1 MNRIRLYHNT
11 RISRLWISSLL
22 CILAF
27 AGIAALVASNKE
39 IGFDIAVITWI
50 QGLESP
56 FLTEAAKGFTFLG
69 STSAV
74 IVLCAVI
81 LLFLYVV
88 LRHRRELLLFMS
100 VMLGTELWN
109 LLLKHSFK
117 RVRPDIHRL
126 IEISGYSFPSGHSM
140 AAFSLYGIL
149 TYLLWRHIPYAAGR
163 FLLLA
168 VSGVMILSIGLS
180 RIYLGVHYPSDVL
193 GGFLASCA
201 WMLFA
206 IGIYELRNGRSAS

>member
-1 MNRIRLYHNT
+1 MNRTSLYHNT

-27 AGIAALVASNKE
+27 AGIAAFVASKRE
-39 IGFDIAVITWI
+39 MQFDIAVIAWI

-56 FLTEAAKGFTFLG
+56 VLTKIAKGFTFIG
-69 STSAV
+69 STPAV

-88 LRHRRELLLFMS
+88 LRPRRVLFLYIS

-109 LLLKHSFK
+109 LLLKYAYK

-163 FLLLA
+163 FLLLV
-168 VSGVMILSIGLS
+168 VSGIMILCIGLS

-206 IGIYELRNGRSAS
+206 IGFYELRNGRSAS